1 MSTIDESETSAEECC
16 AEGLRLIK
24 ECRYRQA
31 VRVFDQALVIKAGYA
46 EAFFGRGVCRY
57 KLGQYQSAA
66 SDMDAATLLGYETAQ
81 LWSRFDR
88 NYRKD
93 DDD

>member
-1 MSTIDESETSAEECC
+1 MSTIDESETSAEEYY

-46 EAFFGRGVCRY
+46 EAFFGR
-57 KLGQYQSAA
+57 LI
-66 SDMDAATLLGYETAQ
+66 
-81 LWSRFDR
+81 SRFY
-88 NYRKD
+88 NYSKFPRPRVINSLPPEYLTMFVEFTN
-93 DDD
+93 